1 MAAKI
6 ISEFKGLDASGTGAV
21 SRDELA
27 SALKRVQPEFGDAE
41 IDTLLYPWGDGMVK
55 YEDFVWWLFGDSAQ
69 LARLKAAAGKTFK
82 IALFSCAPYDKEWF
96 EKMNKE
102 LGTNFQILYFSEMMS
117 LENVKLATGCDAVCM
132 FVNDH
137 AGTEIVQALGKIG
150 VKMIAL
156 RCAGFDRVDLEA
168 AEACGITVARVPA
181 YSPYAVAEH
190 AVTLMLSLNRRI
202 ASAYRNTRMGNF
214 TLNGL
219 IGTDMVGKK
228 VGIIGTGLIGSITAR
243 ILKKGFEC
251 DVVAYDVFEN
261 PKVKNPE
268 PEGLGIP
275 YAPLDEVLKTC
286 DFISIHAPLLP
297 ATKHMINA
305 EKVAIMKKGIM
316 IVNTSRGPLID
327 TAALITGLKDG
338 TIAGAGLDVVEGEG
352 PYFFKNCS
360 LQCIDDNNLTSLLR
374 MPNVIITAHQ
384 AFFTAEALRTIA
396 DTTLKNVKGVQDG
409 SGPPKQNGTLE
420 TLCKPPAS
428 SPGGS
433 RPPPK
438 APTQADRDAR
448 MSMMQALPAPA
459 PALNDTDFPQLENTG
474 SRPYKVS
481 FFSTAPYDKEW
492 FEKVGAEFNANI
504 NFEFHESRLSTDTV
518 ELAHQAEAVC
528 IFVNDE
534 CGTEVV
540 KALNKQGVKM
550 IALRCAG
557 FNNVDLETA
566 ESLGMLVARVPAYSP
581 HAVAE
586 HAVSLATAV
595 NRRIPQAIDAT
606 KRCNFELNG
615 LLGFDM
621 VGKKVGIIGTG
632 LIGSISARIFKNGFG
647 CDVICS
653 DVYENPKIKDD
664 PPNGLGCKYVS
675 QDELFRTSD
684 IVCLHAPLLRETQHT
699 INMDAIRKMKKGVII
714 INTSRGGLI
723 DTKALITG
731 LREGIVGGAGLDVV
745 ENEDAYFFTDWS
757 NKVVMEDD
765 IVALTSFNNVVLT
778 AHQAFFTMEAMKTIC
793 HTTLSNLNA
802 ARNGVTPPQ
811 QRGKYDTVVKP
822 KK

>member
-6 ISEFKGLDASGTGAV
+6 ISEFKGLDAGSTGTV

-41 IDTLLYPWGDGMVK
+41 IDTLLYPWGDGMIK

-69 LARLKAAAGKTFK
+69 LARLKAAQGKTFK
-82 IALFSCAPYDKEWF
+82 VALFSCAPYDKEWF
-96 EKMNKE
+96 DKMNKE
-102 LGTNFQILYFSEMMS
+102 LGFNFQILYFSEM
-117 LENVKLATGCDAVCM
+117 LNVENVKLAVGCDAVCM
-132 FVNDH
+132 FVNDY
-137 AGTEIVQALGKIG
+137 AGADVVQALAKIG
-150 VKMIAL
+150 IKMIAL

-168 AEACGITVARVPA
+168 AAANNITVARVPA

-190 AVTLMLSLNRRI
+190 AVTLMLSVNRKI
-202 ASAYRNTRMGNF
+202 ASAYRNTRMNNF

-219 IGTDMVGKK
+219 LGVDMVGKR

-275 YAPLDEVLKTC
+275 YMDLESVLASC

-297 ATKHMINA
+297 ATKHMINEA
-305 EKVAIMKKGIM
+305 RVGVMKKGI
-316 IVNTSRGPLID
+316 IVVNTSRGPLID
-327 TAALITGLKDG
+327 TCALMKGLKDG

-352 PYFFKNCS
+352 PYFFKNCA
-360 LQCIDDNNLTSLLR
+360 LDCCRDDNITALLR
-374 MPNVIITAHQ
+374 MPNVIVTAHQ

-420 TLCKPPAS
+420 TLCKPP
-428 SPGGS
+428 PKDGGGAPK
-433 RPPPK
+433 PP
-438 APTQADRDAR
+438 AQADRDQR
-448 MSMMQALPAPA
+448 MGMMAALPQPA
-459 PALNDTDFPQLENTG
+459 PQLADTDFPQLENTQTR
-474 SRPYKVS
+474 SYKVA

-492 FEKVGAEFNANI
+492 MEKLNEEFNANI
-504 NFEFHESRLSTDTV
+504 TFEFHESRLSLDTV
-518 ELAHQAEAVC
+518 ELAHSAEAVC

-534 CGTEVV
+534 CGTDIV

-557 FNNVDLETA
+557 FNNVDLDTA
-566 ESLGMLVARVPAYSP
+566 DSLGMLVARVPAYSP

-586 HAVSLATAV
+586 HAVALATAV

-606 KRCNFELNG
+606 KRMNFELNG

-621 VGKKVGIIGTG
+621 IGKRVGIIGTG

-647 CDVICS
+647 CEVIAN
-653 DVYENPKIKDD
+653 DVYENPKIKDE
-664 PPNGLGCKYVS
+664 PPNGLGIKYVS

-745 ENEDAYFFTDWS
+745 ENEDAYFFCDWS
-757 NKVVMEDD
+757 QKVVLEDD
-765 IVALTSFNNVVLT
+765 ISTLTAFNNVVLT

-802 ARNGVTPPQ
+802 NRNGVVPPQ